1 MSPLGHRR
9 RRRPSEAVADNA
21 PIPAGPVDD
30 EEVAALRA
38 AIELRAAQPA
48 ADLPAAEFVD
58 GLRRRL
64 GELEGEGRPA
74 RVGRRAFLT
83 VAGAG
88 AGAVA
93 AGVAGAV
100 VDRTLL
106 QPPSHAS
113 QAQGSA
119 AQGALD
125 PIGGGWVRVA
135 GVDEVTGRTV
145 SFTTPGVVG
154 FVTERAGDLVAV
166 SGACSHQGCL
176 LKLNEAAERL
186 DCPCHRT
193 AFSAEGRLLFHQLD
207 TAPPPLARLQVRRN
221 GDAVEVLLPQQ
232 A

>member
-1 MSPLGHRR
+1 VSPLRRPR

-21 PIPAGPVDD
+21 AIPAGPVDD
-30 EEVAALRA
+30 EEAAALRA

-48 ADLPAAEFVD
+48 ADLPSPEFVD

-64 GELEGEGRPA
+64 GEFDGEAPPA
-74 RVGRRAFLT
+74 RVGRRTFLT

-100 VDRTLL
+100 VDRALV
-106 QPPSHAS
+106 QKEPPPSATP
-113 QAQGSA
+113 A
-119 AQGALD
+119 AQGTLEPAS
-125 PIGGGWVRVA
+125 GAWVRVA
-135 GVDEVTGRTV
+135 DTGDVAGRTV
-145 SFTTPGVVG
+145 PFATPGVVG

-176 LKLNEAAERL
+176 LRLNEAAERL

-193 AFSAEGRLLFHQLD
+193 AFSAEGRLLFHQLE

-221 GDAVEVLLPQQ
+221 GDAVEVLLPKQ

>member
-1 MSPLGHRR
+1 MSPIGRR
-9 RRRPSEAVADNA
+9 RRRPSEAVADNE

-30 EEVAALRA
+30 EEADALRA
-38 AIELRAAQPA
+38 AIELRSAGPA
-48 ADLPAAEFVD
+48 ADLPRPEFVE

-64 GELEGEGRPA
+64 GELDGEGAPT

-83 VAGAG
+83 AAGAG

-93 AGVAGAV
+93 AGVAGVV

-106 QPPSHAS
+106 QPAHEPSAS
-113 QAQGSA
+113 GTLEPAS
-119 AQGALD
+119 GAWL
-125 PIGGGWVRVA
+125 RVA
-135 GVDEVTGRTV
+135 GADEVTGRTV
-145 SFTTPGVVG
+145 SFATPNMVG

-176 LKLNEAAERL
+176 LKLNAAEKRL

-193 AFSAEGRLLFHQLD
+193 SFSSEGRVVFHQLPA
-207 TAPPPLARLQVRRN
+207 APPPLARLQVRRN
-221 GDAVEVLLPQQ
+221 GDAIEVLLPTGKMPQQ

>member
-1 MSPLGHRR
+1 MSPLGRHR

-30 EEVAALRA
+30 EEAAALLA

-48 ADLPAAEFVD
+48 ADLPSPEFVD

-64 GELEGEGRPA
+64 GDLDSVGSRP

-83 VAGAG
+83 AAG

-100 VDRTLL
+100 ADRTLL
-106 QPPSHAS
+106 QQPPSH
-113 QAQGSA
+113 GSA
-119 AQGALD
+119 AQGTLEPA
-125 PIGGGWVRVA
+125 GGAWVRVA
-135 GVDEVTGRTV
+135 GVSDVTGRTV
-145 SFTTPGVVG
+145 PFAAPGVVG
-154 FVTERAGDLVAV
+154 FVTDRAGDLVAV
-166 SGACSHQGCL
+166 TGACSHQGCL
-176 LKLNEAAERL
+176 LRLNKAAERL

-207 TAPPPLARLQVRRN
+207 AAPPPLARLQVRRN
-221 GDAVEVLLPQQ
+221 GDAVEVLLPEQ

>member
-1 MSPLGHRR
+1 MSPLRRHRR
-9 RRRPSEAVADNA
+9 HRPSEAVADNA

-30 EEVAALRA
+30 EEAAALRA

-48 ADLPAAEFVD
+48 ADLPRPEFVD

-64 GELEGEGRPA
+64 GELEGEGPPP
-74 RVGRRAFLT
+74 RVGRRVFLT

-106 QPPSHAS
+106 QPSSH
-113 QAQGSA
+113 GSA
-119 AQGALD
+119 AQGTLD
-125 PIGGGWVRVA
+125 PAAGAWVRVA
-135 GVDEVTGRTV
+135 GVDDVTGRTV
-145 SFTTPGVVG
+145 SFTTPNVVG

-193 AFSAEGRLLFHQLD
+193 AFSGEGRVLFHQLD
-207 TAPPPLARLQVRRN
+207 TAPSPLARLQVRRN
-221 GDAVEVLLPQQ
+221 GDAVEVLLPEQ

>member
-1 MSPLGHRR
+1 MSPLRR
-9 RRRPSEAVADNA
+9 QRRRPSEAVADHD

-30 EEVAALRA
+30 EEAAALRA

-48 ADLPAAEFVD
+48 ADLPSPEFVD

-64 GELEGEGRPA
+64 GELDGEAPPA
-74 RVGRRAFLT
+74 RVGRRTFLT

-100 VDRTLL
+100 VDRALV
-106 QPPSHAS
+106 QNEPPSPTP
-113 QAQGSA
+113 A
-119 AQGALD
+119 AQGTLEPA
-125 PIGGGWVRVA
+125 GGAWVRVA
-135 GVDEVTGRTV
+135 DTGEVAGRTV
-145 SFTTPGVVG
+145 PFATPGVVG

-176 LKLNEAAERL
+176 LRLNEAAERL

-193 AFSAEGRLLFHQLD
+193 AFSAEGRLLFHQLE

-221 GDAVEVLLPQQ
+221 GDAVEVLLPKQ

>member
-1 MSPLGHRR
+1 MSPLRRQR
-9 RRRPSEAVADNA
+9 RRRPSEAVADHA
-21 PIPAGPVDD
+21 PIPAGPIDD
-30 EEVAALRA
+30 EEAAALRA

-48 ADLPAAEFVD
+48 ADLPSPEFVD

-64 GELEGEGRPA
+64 DELESEGAPP

-100 VDRTLL
+100 VDRALL
-106 QPPSHAS
+106 QGPPSRAPE
-113 QAQGSA
+113 AQGTLQPA
-119 AQGALD
+119 DGA
-125 PIGGGWVRVA
+125 WVRVA
-135 GVDEVTGRTV
+135 GAGEVTGRTV
-145 SFTTPGVVG
+145 PFATPNVVG

-176 LKLNEAAERL
+176 LRLNEAAERL

-193 AFSAEGRLLFHQLD
+193 AFSSEGRVLFHQLEA
-207 TAPPPLARLQVRRN
+207 APPALARLQVRRN
-221 GDAVEVLLPQQ
+221 GDAVEVLLPRQ

>member
-1 MSPLGHRR
+1 MSPLGRR

-30 EEVAALRA
+30 EEAAALRA
-38 AIELRAAQPA
+38 AIELRSAQPA
-48 ADLPAAEFVD
+48 TDLPTPDFVD

-64 GELEGEGRPA
+64 GEFEGEGVPP

-106 QPPSHAS
+106 QSPSHDSA
-113 QAQGSA
+113 AQGSPV
-119 AQGALD
+119 QGALD
-125 PIGGGWVRVA
+125 PIGGAWVRVA

-145 SFTTPGVVG
+145 SFTTPNVVG

-176 LKLNEAAERL
+176 LRLNEAAERL

-193 AFSAEGRLLFHQLD
+193 AFSAEGQLLFHQLES
-207 TAPPPLARLQVRRN
+207 APPPLARLQVRRN

>member
-1 MSPLGHRR
+1 MSPLSRR
-9 RRRPSEAVADNA
+9 SRRRPSEAVADNA

-30 EEVAALRA
+30 EEAAALRA

-48 ADLPAAEFVD
+48 ADLPTPEFVD

-64 GELEGEGRPA
+64 GELEGEGPPA
-74 RVGRRAFLT
+74 RLGRRAFLT
-83 VAGAG
+83 GAGAG

-100 VDRTLL
+100 ADRTLL
-106 QPPSHAS
+106 QQPPSH
-113 QAQGSA
+113 GSA

-145 SFTTPGVVG
+145 SFTTPNVVG

-176 LKLNEAAERL
+176 LRLNEAAERL

-207 TAPPPLARLQVRRN
+207 TTPPPLARLQVRRN
-221 GDAVEVLLPQQ
+221 GDAVEVLLPEQ

>member
-1 MSPLGHRR
+1 
-9 RRRPSEAVADNA
+9 VADHV

-30 EEVAALRA
+30 EEAAALRA

-48 ADLPAAEFVD
+48 ADLPSAEFVD

-64 GELEGEGRPA
+64 GEFESEGAPL
-74 RVGRRAFLT
+74 RVGRRTFLT

-106 QPPSHAS
+106 QPPPSHD
-113 QAQGSA
+113 SA
-119 AQGALD
+119 AQGTLEPAE
-125 PIGGGWVRVA
+125 GAWVRVA
-135 GVDEVTGRTV
+135 GANDVTGRTV
-145 SFTTPGVVG
+145 SFTTPNAVG
-154 FVTERAGDLVAV
+154 FVTERAGGLVAV
-166 SGACSHQGCL
+166 TGACSHQGCL
-176 LKLNEAAERL
+176 LRLNEAAERL

-193 AFSAEGRLLFHQLD
+193 AFSAEGRVLFHQLES
-207 TAPPPLARLQVRRN
+207 APSPLARLQVRRN

>member
-1 MSPLGHRR
+1 MSPLGRR
-9 RRRPSEAVADNA
+9 SRRRPSEAVADNA

-30 EEVAALRA
+30 EEAAALRA
-38 AIELRAAQPA
+38 AIERRAAKPA

-106 QPPSHAS
+106 QPPSPAS

-119 AQGALD
+119 AQGGLD
-125 PIGGGWVRVA
+125 PIGGGWGRGA
-135 GVDEVTGRTV
+135 GVDQGTG
-145 SFTTPGVVG
+145 P
-154 FVTERAGDLVAV
+154 A
-166 SGACSHQGCL
+166 
-176 LKLNEAAERL
+176 
-186 DCPCHRT
+186 
-193 AFSAEGRLLFHQLD
+193 
-207 TAPPPLARLQVRRN
+207 
-221 GDAVEVLLPQQ
+221 
-232 A
+232 

>member
-1 MSPLGHRR
+1 
-9 RRRPSEAVADNA
+9 VADNA
-21 PIPAGPVDD
+21 PIPTGPVDD
-30 EEVAALRA
+30 EEAAALRA

-48 ADLPAAEFVD
+48 ADLPRPEFVD

-64 GELEGEGRPA
+64 GELEGEGPPR

-100 VDRTLL
+100 VDRSLL
-106 QPPSHAS
+106 QPPSH
-113 QAQGSA
+113 GSA
-119 AQGALD
+119 AQGTLD
-125 PIGGGWVRVA
+125 PAAGAWVRVA
-135 GVDEVTGRTV
+135 GVDDVTGRTV
-145 SFTTPGVVG
+145 SFTTPNVVG
-154 FVTERAGDLVAV
+154 FVTERAGALVAV

-176 LKLNEAAERL
+176 LKLNQAAERL

>member
-1 MSPLGHRR
+1 MSPLGRRR

-30 EEVAALRA
+30 EEAAALRA
-38 AIELRAAQPA
+38 AIELRSAQPA
-48 ADLPAAEFVD
+48 ADLPTPEFVD

-64 GELEGEGRPA
+64 GELEGEGPPP
-74 RVGRRAFLT
+74 RVGRRTFLT
-83 VAGAG
+83 VAG
-88 AGAVA
+88 
-93 AGVAGAV
+93 AGAV

-113 QAQGSA
+113 EARGPA
-119 AQGALD
+119 AQGALE
-125 PIGGGWVRVA
+125 PIGAGWVRVA
-135 GVDEVTGRTV
+135 GLDEVTGRTV
-145 SFTTPGVVG
+145 SFTTPNVVG

-176 LKLNEAAERL
+176 LRLNEAAERL

-221 GDAVEVLLPQQ
+221 GDAVEVLLPEQ

>member
-1 MSPLGHRR
+1 MSPIRRR
-9 RRRPSEAVADNA
+9 RRRPSEAVADNE

-30 EEVAALRA
+30 EEAAALRA

-48 ADLPAAEFVD
+48 ADLPGAEFVD

-64 GELEGEGRPA
+64 GELEGEGPPP

-88 AGAVA
+88 AVA
-93 AGVAGAV
+93 AGVAGAI
-100 VDRTLL
+100 VDRTLVQ
-106 QPPSHAS
+106 QPSP
-113 QAQGSA
+113 GSA
-119 AQGALD
+119 APGTLEPAAGA
-125 PIGGGWVRVA
+125 WVRVA
-135 GVDEVTGRTV
+135 GVSEVTGRTV
-145 SFTTPGVVG
+145 AFSTPSVVG

-176 LKLNEAAERL
+176 LRLNEAAERL

-193 AFSAEGRLLFHQLD
+193 SFSSEGRLLFHQLR

-221 GDAVEVLLPQQ
+221 GDAVEVLLPTGKPPQQ

>member
-1 MSPLGHRR
+1 MSPLRR
-9 RRRPSEAVADNA
+9 QRRRPSEAVADNA
-21 PIPAGPVDD
+21 AIPAGPVDD
-30 EEVAALRA
+30 EEAAALRA
-38 AIELRAAQPA
+38 AIEFRAAQPA
-48 ADLPAAEFVD
+48 ADLPSPAFVD

-64 GELEGEGRPA
+64 GELDGEAPPA
-74 RVGRRAFLT
+74 RVGRRTFLT

-100 VDRTLL
+100 VDRALV
-106 QPPSHAS
+106 QPPPSPTP
-113 QAQGSA
+113 A
-119 AQGALD
+119 AQGTLEPASGD
-125 PIGGGWVRVA
+125 WVRVA
-135 GVDEVTGRTV
+135 GTGEVAGRTV
-145 SFTTPGVVG
+145 PFATPGVVG

-176 LKLNEAAERL
+176 LRLNEAAERL

-193 AFSAEGRLLFHQLD
+193 AFSAEGRLLFHQLE

-221 GDAVEVLLPQQ
+221 GDAVEVLLPKQ

>member
-1 MSPLGHRR
+1 MSPLRR
-9 RRRPSEAVADNA
+9 RSRRRPSEAVADNA
-21 PIPAGPVDD
+21 PIAAGPVDD
-30 EEVAALRA
+30 EEAAALRA
-38 AIELRAAQPA
+38 AIELRAAQLA
-48 ADLPAAEFVD
+48 ADLPTPEFVD

-64 GELEGEGRPA
+64 GELKGEGPPA
-74 RVGRRAFLT
+74 RLGRRAFLT
-83 VAGAG
+83 GAGAG

-100 VDRTLL
+100 VDRALL
-106 QPPSHAS
+106 QPPSH
-113 QAQGSA
+113 GSEA
-119 AQGALD
+119 LGSTAQGALD

-145 SFTTPGVVG
+145 SFTTPNAVG

-176 LKLNEAAERL
+176 LRLNEAAERL

-207 TAPPPLARLQVRRN
+207 TTPPPLPRLQVRRN
-221 GDAVEVLLPQQ
+221 GDAVEVLLPEQ

>member
-1 MSPLGHRR
+1 MSPLRR
-9 RRRPSEAVADNA
+9 RSRGRPSEAVADNA

-30 EEVAALRA
+30 EEAAALRA

-48 ADLPAAEFVD
+48 ADLPTPEFVD

-64 GELEGEGRPA
+64 GELEGEGPPA
-74 RVGRRAFLT
+74 RLGRRAFLT

-100 VDRTLL
+100 VDQALL

-113 QAQGSA
+113 QAQGSE

-145 SFTTPGVVG
+145 SFTTPNVVG
-154 FVTERAGDLVAV
+154 FVTERGGDLVAV

-176 LKLNEAAERL
+176 LRLNEAAERL

-207 TAPPPLARLQVRRN
+207 TVPPPLARLQVRRN
-221 GDAVEVLLPQQ
+221 GDAVEVLLPEQ